1 MKPNPPG
8 FDALRVMAYCP
19 LCDTRYE
26 PMHARILSESG
37 QMRLIHVTCEECGSA
52 TLSLLQEHEAGAS
65 SVGLITDLSHT
76 DVLDFHNNVKV
87 TTDDVIDVHQ
97 ALLTSFSTRFQVPV
111 KKRRS
116 IRAKTRTKVL
126 HTTQG

>member
-37 QMRLIHVTCEECGSA
+37 RTRLIHVTCEECGCA

-65 SVGLITDLSHT
+65 SVGLVTDLSHT
-76 DVLDFHNNVKV
+76 DVLEFHSNTKV
-87 TTDDVIDVHQ
+87 TMDDVIDVHHT
-97 ALLTSFSTRFQVPV
+97 LLHSFAKRFQIPE

-116 IRAKTRTKVL
+116 IRPKVRAKTHQTV
-126 HTTQG
+126 